1 MILQEHLV
9 FPPFNLIPV
18 IMEEDV
24 LVSPKPQKCSV
35 PSGLKSCQK
44 QELLTIEHQELVIL
58 SQVLLNYRD

>member
-1 MILQEHLV
+1 
-9 FPPFNLIPV
+9 
-18 IMEEDV
+18 MEEDV

>member
-1 MILQEHLV
+1 
-9 FPPFNLIPV
+9 
-18 IMEEDV
+18 MEEDV

-35 PSGLKSCQK
+35 YSGLKSCQK